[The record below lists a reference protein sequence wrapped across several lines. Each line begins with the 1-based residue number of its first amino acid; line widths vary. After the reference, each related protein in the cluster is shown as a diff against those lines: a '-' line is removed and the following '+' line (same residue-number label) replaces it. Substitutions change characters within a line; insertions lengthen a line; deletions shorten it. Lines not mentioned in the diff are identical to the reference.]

1 MVRERI
7 AWLDFVKLLAI
18 YLVVLG
24 HVILFM
30 GLDKEYVQHEDSL
43 YVSIYAFHMPL
54 FMTISGFFSYKIA
67 IGQGN
72 IKRKFMQLIVPCIS
86 LGIVCLIAGID
97 TLNFWYLKS
106 LFLCYVIWSLFFRW
120 FRRRAMLGGLLM
132 CLGAFL
138 LFPLI
143 TRIPYLSAYK
153 VDFMLPFFGLG
164 LLLSH
169 YKDFVQRHL
178 NKFLTCSIL
187 LFALGLYHW
196 DSSYIWY
203 FSKPQWID
211 YKALLLDQNLV
222 VDMTTLWQ
230 TLWRYAVGCFAT
242 AFILFTCW
250 SINNYLHLGG
260 VTPHLPSMDNTPY
273 RSTSYSLFW

>member
-1 MVRERI
+1 MVKERI
-7 AWLDFVKLLAI
+7 VWLDFVKLLAI
-18 YLVVLG
+18 YLVVVG
-24 HVILFM
+24 HVVLFM
-30 GLDKEYVQHEDSL
+30 GLDKEYVMHEDSV
-43 YVSIYAFHMPL
+43 YVTIYAFHMPL
-54 FMTISGFFSYKIA
+54 FMTISGFFSHKLIY
-67 IGQGN
+67 GQGD
-72 IKRKFMQLIVPCIS
+72 IKRKFMQLIVPSIS
-86 LGIVCLIAGID
+86 LGIVCLLTGID
-97 TLNFWYLKS
+97 SLNFWYLKS

-120 FRRRAMLGGLLM
+120 FRGRMALGYILM
-132 CLGAFL
+132 CCGAFL

-143 TRIPYLSAYK
+143 TRIPYLSTYK

-178 NKFLTCSIL
+178 GKFLIGSIL

-211 YKALLLDQNLV
+211 YKALLLDKSLI

-230 TLWRYAVGCFAT
+230 TLWRYAVGCFGT

-250 SINNYLHLGG
+250 TINNRLHLGG
-260 VTPHLPSMDNTPY
+260 GNPLLPSTANIPCMFTFCNH
-273 RSTSYSLFW
+273 F